1 MEETLDHAS
10 VAKAAS
16 APTISSSV
24 PSLGRYLR
32 RERELRQ
39 LSLEE
44 LAQTTRIPVKSLQ
57 RLEMDLFEELPGDV
71 FTRGFVRSYARCLG
85 ISADE
90 ALKRYEAL
98 RKAAEQARQDE
109 ISPAPPIT
117 AITPPEKGR
126 RFGIAVAVVILLILF
141 TLALSIV
148 LRPRHRDEPVELSNA
163 TPAIDV
169 SIADA

>member
-1 MEETLDHAS
+1 MTEQHAGLTNGTLS
-10 VAKAAS
+10 
-16 APTISSSV
+16 T
-24 PSLGRYLR
+24 SLGRYLR

-44 LAQTTRIPVKSLQ
+44 LAQTTRILVKSLQ
-57 RLEMDLFEELPGDV
+57 RLEMDQFDELPGDV

-85 ISADE
+85 ISCNE
-90 ALKRYEAL
+90 ALERYEAV
-98 RKAAEQARQDE
+98 RAAEARARE
-109 ISPAPPIT
+109 AEVSPAPPIS

-148 LRPRHRDEPVELSNA
+148 LRPRHRDEPVELSSSQPWVTQ
-163 TPAIDV
+163 TPLAR
-169 SIADA
+169 S